1 MVNWAAAKDW
11 AMGEAS
17 VPLGQASWLGWI
29 PLPAL
34 ILAADGS
41 AVAVNPAWATVLP
54 VAADGHGWAE
64 AIDPSFR
71 PVLRARLRL
80 AVAAGEPGSAD
91 CRVTS
96 PDGGRWS
103 RWWWHPAP
111 PQNLIV
117 CVGVIGDG
125 GAGAALPVPGENADQ
140 PAQARPGAVPDVSLT
155 PVLATAVVNR
165 IFEAGLALES
175 AASLLEAPMVTV
187 ILRALD
193 DLDQLVRQIRSA
205 ALEPRGRLT
214 DPPHQSP

>member
-1 MVNWAAAKDW
+1 MVNWAAAKDG
-11 AMGEAS
+11 AMGETS
-17 VPLGQASWLGWI
+17 VPPGQASWLGWI

-34 ILAADGS
+34 VLAADGS
-41 AVAVNPAWATVLP
+41 AVAVNSAWATVLP

-64 AIDPSFR
+64 VVDPSFR
-71 PVLRARLRL
+71 PALRARLRL
-80 AVAAGEPGSAD
+80 AAAAGEPGSAD
-91 CRVTS
+91 CRVTG
-96 PDGGRWS
+96 PNGGRWS

-125 GAGAALPVPGENADQ
+125 RAGAALPGTVDTADQ
-140 PAQARPGAVPDVSLT
+140 PAQVRPGAVPHVSLT
-155 PVLATAVVNR
+155 PGLATAAVNR

-175 AASLLEAPMVTV
+175 AASLLEAPMATV

-214 DPPHQSP
+214 DPPHRSP

>member
-1 MVNWAAAKDW
+1 M
-11 AMGEAS
+11 
-17 VPLGQASWLGWI
+17 PPGQASWLGWI

-54 VAADGHGWAE
+54 VAADGDGWIE
-64 AIDPSFR
+64 AVERPFR
-71 PVLRARLRL
+71 SALWARLRL

-91 CRVTS
+91 CRVTG

-103 RWWWHPAP
+103 RWWWHPSP
-111 PQNLIV
+111 PQNLVV

-125 GAGAALPVPGENADQ
+125 RTAAALPAPGDTADQ
-140 PAQARPGAVPDVSLT
+140 SAEVRPGAVSDVSLT
-155 PVLATAVVNR
+155 PDLALAVVNR

-175 AASLLEAPMVTV
+175 AASLLEGPMVTV

-214 DPPHQSP
+214 DSPHQSP